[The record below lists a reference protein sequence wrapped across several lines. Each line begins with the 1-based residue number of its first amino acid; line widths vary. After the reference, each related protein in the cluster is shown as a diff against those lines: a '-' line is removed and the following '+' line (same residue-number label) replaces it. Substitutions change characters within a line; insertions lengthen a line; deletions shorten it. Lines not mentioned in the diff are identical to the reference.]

1 MNRVD
6 YSQPVARGTPQAVRR
21 KAFNTAEA
29 SALASADPRYTLKQ
43 LDRGGLSRGR
53 GQMNQAGIE
62 AARNLSEGMS
72 AANMQDLE
80 LGSYNANLALQADT
94 AREQNAQALGG
105 LQSQNAYAD
114 QIAALQRQQMMNSM
128 FTGLLGGLLR

>member
-1 MNRVD
+1 MNSVNYGRD
-6 YSQPVARGTPQAVRR
+6 AARGVSQAVRR

-29 SALASADPRYTLKQ
+29 QALAAAEPRYTLKQ
-43 LDRGGLSRGR
+43 LDRAGFSRGQ

-72 AANMQDLE
+72 AANMQNLD

-94 AREQNAQALGG
+94 AREQNAQSLGS

-114 QIAALQRQQMMNSM
+114 QLAAIQRQQMMTSM
-128 FTGLLGGLLR
+128 FTGILGGLLR